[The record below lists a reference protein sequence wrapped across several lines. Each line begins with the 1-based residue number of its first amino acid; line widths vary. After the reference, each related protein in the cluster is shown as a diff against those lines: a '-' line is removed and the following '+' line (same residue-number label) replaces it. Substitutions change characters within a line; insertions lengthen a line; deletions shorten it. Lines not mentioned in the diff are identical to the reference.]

1 MVNTKTQKQLSISK
15 TKSELINDWFI
26 NVAHW
31 KILSEELEL
40 GKTAIF
46 KYKKKLADLEQEI
59 AQELEK
65 EAKNNAEKKPK
76 NVSASFEAL
85 SEIFTLKQINT
96 IILAFN
102 DYVEHPEKYEKP
114 KKKSEVDLEEQE
126 QTVKKHMKDMNM
138 DYLSYN
144 KASDKAPD
152 EVSKTVNKETP
163 KDTSKATNKTTN
175 KTVSKEMAK
184 DTNKAANESVSKEA
198 NKETLNDTSKDVNK
212 EESTATKKQTE
223 DKPSHMTVQ
232 QLLAKQD
239 AEVREEREEINK
251 LPVNSPERAEKEAAF
266 QRGKARRMNEYH
278 EVAKQNKKK

>member
-46 KYKKKLADLEQEI
+46 KYKKKLADLEQER

-65 EAKNNAEKKPK
+65 EAKNSTEKKRK

-96 IILAFN
+96 IIVAFN

-138 DYLSYN
+138 DYLSYD
-144 KASDKAPD
+144 KQSDKPSED
-152 EVSKTVNKETP
+152 VSKAGSKEAP
-163 KDTSKATNKTTN
+163 KEASKATNK
-175 KTVSKEMAK
+175 E
-184 DTNKAANESVSKEA
+184 ANKEA
-198 NKETLNDTSKDVNK
+198 NKEMPKDTNKTANITVSKNVSK
-212 EESTATKKQTE
+212 EAPKEASKAEPTATKKQTE

-232 QLLAKQD
+232 QLLAKQE
-239 AEVREEREEINK
+239 AEVSKEREEINK

>member
-46 KYKKKLADLEQEI
+46 KYKKKLADLEQER

-65 EAKNNAEKKPK
+65 EAKNSTEKKRK

-96 IILAFN
+96 IIVAFN

-138 DYLSYN
+138 DYLSYD
-144 KASDKAPD
+144 KQSDKPSED
-152 EVSKTVNKETP
+152 VSKAGSKEAP
-163 KDTSKATNKTTN
+163 KEASKATNKEVN
-175 KTVSKEMAK
+175 KEMPK
-184 DTNKAANESVSKEA
+184 DTNKTLSKNVSKEA
-198 NKETLNDTSKDVNK
+198 PKEASKA
-212 EESTATKKQTE
+212 EPTATKKQTE

-232 QLLAKQD
+232 QLLAKQE
-239 AEVREEREEINK
+239 AEVSKEREEINK

>member
-46 KYKKKLADLEQEI
+46 KYKKKLADLEQER

-65 EAKNNAEKKPK
+65 EAKNSTEKKRK

-96 IILAFN
+96 IIVAFN

-138 DYLSYN
+138 DYLSYD
-144 KASDKAPD
+144 KQSDKPSED
-152 EVSKTVNKETP
+152 VSKAGSKEAP
-163 KDTSKATNKTTN
+163 KEAPKEASKATNKEVN
-175 KTVSKEMAK
+175 KEMPK
-184 DTNKAANESVSKEA
+184 DTNKTANKTLSKNVSKEA
-198 NKETLNDTSKDVNK
+198 PKEASKA
-212 EESTATKKQTE
+212 EPTATKKQTE

-232 QLLAKQD
+232 QLLAKQE
-239 AEVREEREEINK
+239 AEVSKEREEINK

>member
-46 KYKKKLADLEQEI
+46 KYKKKLADLEQER

-65 EAKNNAEKKPK
+65 EAKNSTEKKRK

-96 IILAFN
+96 IIVAFN

-138 DYLSYN
+138 DYLSYD
-144 KASDKAPD
+144 KQSDKPSED
-152 EVSKTVNKETP
+152 VSKAGSKEAP
-163 KDTSKATNKTTN
+163 KEASKATNKEVN
-175 KTVSKEMAK
+175 KEMPK
-184 DTNKAANESVSKEA
+184 DTNKTANITVSKNVSKEA
-198 NKETLNDTSKDVNK
+198 PKEAPK
-212 EESTATKKQTE
+212 EEPTATKKQTE

-232 QLLAKQD
+232 QLLAKQE
-239 AEVREEREEINK
+239 AEVSKEREEINK

>member
-46 KYKKKLADLEQEI
+46 KYKKKLADLEQER

-65 EAKNNAEKKPK
+65 EAKNSTEKKRK

-96 IILAFN
+96 IIVAFN

-138 DYLSYN
+138 DYLSYD
-144 KASDKAPD
+144 KQSDKSSED
-152 EVSKTVNKETP
+152 VSKAGSKEAP
-163 KDTSKATNKTTN
+163 KEASKATNKEVN
-175 KTVSKEMAK
+175 KEMPK
-184 DTNKAANESVSKEA
+184 DTNKTLSKNVSKEA
-198 NKETLNDTSKDVNK
+198 PKEAPK
-212 EESTATKKQTE
+212 EEPTATKKQTE

-232 QLLAKQD
+232 QLLAKQE
-239 AEVREEREEINK
+239 AEVSKEREEINK

>member
-46 KYKKKLADLEQEI
+46 KYKKKLADLEQER

-65 EAKNNAEKKPK
+65 EAKNSTEKKRK

-96 IILAFN
+96 IIVAFN

-138 DYLSYN
+138 DYLSYD
-144 KASDKAPD
+144 KQSDKPSED
-152 EVSKTVNKETP
+152 VSKAGSKEAP
-163 KDTSKATNKTTN
+163 KEASKATNKEVN
-175 KTVSKEMAK
+175 KEMPK
-184 DTNKAANESVSKEA
+184 DTNKTLSKNVSKEA
-198 NKETLNDTSKDVNK
+198 PKEAPK
-212 EESTATKKQTE
+212 EEPTATKKQTE

-232 QLLAKQD
+232 QLLAKQE
-239 AEVREEREEINK
+239 AEVSKEREEINK

>member
-46 KYKKKLADLEQEI
+46 KYKKKLADLEQER

-65 EAKNNAEKKPK
+65 EAKNSTEKKRK

-96 IILAFN
+96 IIVAFN

-138 DYLSYN
+138 DYLSYD
-144 KASDKAPD
+144 KQSDKPSED
-152 EVSKTVNKETP
+152 VSKAGSKEAP
-163 KDTSKATNKTTN
+163 KEASKATNKEAN
-175 KTVSKEMAK
+175 KEMPK
-184 DTNKAANESVSKEA
+184 DTNKTANITVSKNVSKEA
-198 NKETLNDTSKDVNK
+198 PKEASKA
-212 EESTATKKQTE
+212 EPTATKKQTE

-232 QLLAKQD
+232 QLLAKQE
-239 AEVREEREEINK
+239 AEVSKEREEINK